1 MRLLPLFLL
10 AWLFSLTAQAAP
22 FEDSMAQRT
31 QACTVC
37 HGKDGRA
44 GPDGYYPRL
53 AGKPAGYLYN
63 QLLNFR
69 DGRRHY
75 GLMAGLVAPLS
86 DAYLLEIA
94 QYFSALDV
102 SYPAPVA
109 STAPAQVLARGR
121 TLALNGDASQKLPA
135 CTSCHGAA
143 LTGAAPHVP
152 GLLGLP
158 RDYLNA
164 QLGAWQT
171 RQRQAMA
178 PDCMAHIAGQLS
190 SADVSALAHWL
201 SSQPVP
207 AKAKPLAVLAPDS
220 PALRCG
226 KAAWPTPTASTGSTR
241 AVPTQAVPSTP
252 SPVQGQPAALT
263 TGAYLA
269 RVGNCM
275 SCHTAQGGAPYA
287 GGRGIDTPF
296 GMVFAG
302 NLTPDPNTG
311 LGRWSADDF
320 WRAMHEGRSR
330 DGHLL
335 YPAFPYTNFTQMSR
349 TDADALFG
357 FLKTLAPVSQANTP
371 HALRWPYS
379 TQTALAAWRALYFK
393 PGAFQAD
400 SSRSAEWN
408 RGAYLV
414 RGLGHCSACHT
425 PRNALGASQNS
436 AELGGSMMP
445 LQNWYAPSL
454 RNPQEAGLNEA
465 NQAHRLTLLA
475 GSVSV
480 QGAVTGPM
488 AEVVQN
494 STQHWSRQDLDAMAV
509 FLKSVAASPTP
520 SPQSV
525 ALSAR
530 PSTPTSSSAA
540 VTQGAKLYDKHCVQ
554 CHGAQGAGVGQAYPA
569 LAGNSAVTLRN
580 TANLVQTV
588 LYGGFAP
595 ATRDNPRPFG
605 MPPYVLELKD
615 QDTAALLTF
624 IRQAWGNQA
633 PAVTELEVNRARNL
647 RP

>member
-1 MRLLPLFLL
+1 
-10 AWLFSLTAQAAP
+10 
-22 FEDSMAQRT
+22 MAQRT
-31 QACTVC
+31 QACTAC

-94 QYFSALDV
+94 QYFSALEV
-102 SYPAPVA
+102 SYPAPAPSSA
-109 STAPAQVLARGR
+109 SAQVLARGR
-121 TLALNGDASQKLPA
+121 TLALQGDASRQLPA
-135 CTSCHGAA
+135 CASCHGPA
-143 LTGAAPHVP
+143 LTGAKPHVP

-171 RQRQAMA
+171 RQRQAQA

-190 SADVSALAHWL
+190 GDDVSALAHWL
-201 SSQPVP
+201 SAQPVP
-207 AKAKPLAVLAPDS
+207 VKAQPLAALPPDS
-220 PALRCG
+220 PGLRCG
-226 KAAWPTPTASTGSTR
+226 KAPWPVTTGAAPATLTST
-241 AVPTQAVPSTP
+241 
-252 SPVQGQPAALT
+252 ALT
-263 TGAYLA
+263 PGAYLA

-275 SCHTAQGGAPYA
+275 SCHTAPGGTPYA

-296 GMVFAG
+296 GTVYAS
-302 NLTPDPNTG
+302 NLTPDVDTG

-335 YPAFPYTNFTQMSR
+335 YPAFPYPNFTQMSR
-349 TDADALFG
+349 ADADALFG
-357 FLKTLAPVSQANTP
+357 FLKTLAPARQANTP
-371 HALRWPYS
+371 HALRWPFS
-379 TQTALAAWRALYFK
+379 TPTALAAWRTLYFK
-393 PGAFQAD
+393 PGTFQAD
-400 SSRSAEWN
+400 TSRSAEWN

-414 RGLGHCSACHT
+414 RGLGHCGACHT
-425 PRNALGASQNS
+425 PRNALGASQSS
-436 AELGGSMMP
+436 AELAGSLMP
-445 LQNWYAPSL
+445 LNKGYAPSL
-454 RNPQEAGLNEA
+454 RDAQEAGFNDNNLA
-465 NQAHRLTLLA
+465 QHLALLA
-475 GSVSV
+475 SGVSA

-494 STQHWSRQDLDAMAV
+494 STQYWSNADLKAMAV
-509 FLKSVAASPTP
+509 FLKSLVSPEP
-520 SPQSV
+520 KAKQ
-525 ALSAR
+525 ALTTA
-530 PSTPTSSSAA
+530 PGTA
-540 VTQGAKLYDKHCVQ
+540 VLKQGAALYDQHCVQ
-554 CHGAQGAGVGQAYPA
+554 CHGAQGKGVGLAYPA
-569 LAGNSAVTLRN
+569 LAGNPAVTLTN
-580 TANLVQTV
+580 TANLVRTM

-605 MPPYVLELKD
+605 MPPFVLELKD
-615 QDTAALLTF
+615 HETAALLSF
-624 IRQAWGNQA
+624 IRQSWGNQA
-633 PAVTELEVNRARNL
+633 PPVTELDVNRARNL

>member
-1 MRLLPLFLL
+1 MLRSFMRLLPLFLL
-10 AWLFSLTAQAAP
+10 AWLFSLTVQAAP

-109 STAPAQVLARGR
+109 STASAQVLERGR
-121 TLALNGDASQKLPA
+121 TLALNGDARQKLPA

-190 SADVSALAHWL
+190 SNDVSALAHWL
-201 SSQPVP
+201 SSQAVP
-207 AKAKPLAVLAPDS
+207 AKSKPLAVMPPDS

-226 KAAWPTPTASTGSTR
+226 KASWPVPTR
-241 AVPTQAVPSTP
+241 ASGSATLPAGATTAAVSPAVITQ
-252 SPVQGQPAALT
+252 
-263 TGAYLA
+263 GAYLA

-296 GMVFAG
+296 GTVYAG
-302 NLTPDPNTG
+302 NLTPDVNTG

-371 HALRWPYS
+371 HTLRWPYS
-379 TQTALAAWRALYFK
+379 TQTALAVWRTLYFK
-393 PGAFQAD
+393 PGTVQAD

-454 RNPQEAGLNEA
+454 RNPQEAGLSEA
-465 NQAHRLTLLA
+465 NQAHRLALLA
-475 GSVSV
+475 GGVSV

-494 STQHWSRQDLDAMAV
+494 STQHWSRQDLNAMAV
-509 FLKSVAASPTP
+509 FLKSVASSP
-520 SPQSV
+520 SPAPPSV
-525 ALSAR
+525 AQSAR
-530 PSTPTSSSAA
+530 PSTPASSTAA
-540 VTQGAKLYDKHCVQ
+540 TNQGAKLYDKHCVQ

-569 LAGNSAVTLRN
+569 LAGNSAVTLSN

-615 QDTAALLTF
+615 QDTAALLSF

-633 PAVTELEVNRARNL
+633 PAVTELEVHRARNL